1 VNIRRRTRAVSLWR
15 PQIIEPEDRTGTET
29 DTSDTL
35 QNGRANPTGDHY
47 STSTSTSTAADNGVD
62 TEYTAHNAQLTNPR
76 LHDLIDIPD
85 IEVDTGETPI
95 PAEER
100 AVIEAEAPMLARPVE
115 DIAED
120 RAWLS
125 HKLLNAR
132 TIISFALALGI
143 LIFIFTRLEIDP
155 VATWNT
161 ILTANPLFLVTGF
174 VVYYAA
180 FWVRGS
186 RWKVL
191 LRNVGIREEQIP
203 TVNGLV
209 EIIYLS
215 WFVNCIVPAK
225 LGDAY
230 RSYLLKRNAKVSFST
245 TIGTILAERVIDL
258 LVLFGL
264 LSVSFL
270 LVGQRLSASDDK
282 DFNLGLVMLLGGIMV
297 VALIVG
303 LVGLRFF
310 GDLMVRFVPHRF
322 KDKFR
327 SFQQGILRSFKRG
340 SIPILL
346 VYTLLIWLMEAGRL
360 FFVTRAL
367 DAQEV
372 TLSAVIFIALLS
384 SLLTT
389 LPLTPGGAGLV
400 EGAVILT
407 LGLFIKGDH
416 NLIVSIAIL
425 DRLIN
430 YWSLIVGGLI
440 LYLVSKRR

>member
-1 VNIRRRTRAVSLWR
+1 
-15 PQIIEPEDRTGTET
+15 
-29 DTSDTL
+29 
-35 QNGRANPTGDHY
+35 
-47 STSTSTSTAADNGVD
+47 
-62 TEYTAHNAQLTNPR
+62 
-76 LHDLIDIPD
+76 
-85 IEVDTGETPI
+85 
-95 PAEER
+95 
-100 AVIEAEAPMLARPVE
+100 
-115 DIAED
+115 
-120 RAWLS
+120 
-125 HKLLNAR
+125 
-132 TIISFALALGI
+132 
-143 LIFIFTRLEIDP
+143 
-155 VATWNT
+155 
-161 ILTANPLFLVTGF
+161 
-174 VVYYAA
+174 
-180 FWVRGS
+180 
-186 RWKVL
+186 
-191 LRNVGIREEQIP
+191 
-203 TVNGLV
+203 
-209 EIIYLS
+209 
-215 WFVNCIVPAK
+215 VPAK

>member
-1 VNIRRRTRAVSLWR
+1 
-15 PQIIEPEDRTGTET
+15 
-29 DTSDTL
+29 
-35 QNGRANPTGDHY
+35 
-47 STSTSTSTAADNGVD
+47 
-62 TEYTAHNAQLTNPR
+62 
-76 LHDLIDIPD
+76 
-85 IEVDTGETPI
+85 
-95 PAEER
+95 
-100 AVIEAEAPMLARPVE
+100 MLAARVE

-143 LIFIFTRLEIDP
+143 LIFIFTRLDIDP
-155 VATWNT
+155 VTTWNT
-161 ILTANPLFLVTGF
+161 ITTANPWYLITGF
-174 VVYYAA
+174 IVYYAA
-180 FWVRGS
+180 FWLRGA
-186 RWKVL
+186 RWKNL
-191 LRNVGIREEQIP
+191 LGNVGIPKEQTP
-203 TVNGLV
+203 GTNALV

-230 RSYLLKRNAKVSFST
+230 RSFLLKRNAKVSFST

-264 LSVSFL
+264 LSMSFL
-270 LVGQRLSASDDK
+270 MVGQRISANDDK
-282 DFNLGLVMLLGGIMV
+282 DFNLGLVMLLGGLMV
-297 VALIVG
+297 VALLSG
-303 LVGLRFF
+303 LIGLRFF
-310 GDLMVRFVPHRF
+310 GDLLLKLVPHRF
-322 KDKFR
+322 KDKFV

-340 SIPILL
+340 SIPFLL
-346 VYTLLIWLMEAGRL
+346 VFTILIWLMEAGRL
-360 FFVTRAL
+360 FFVTRSL
-367 DAQEV
+367 DATEV
-372 TLSAVIFIALLS
+372 TVSAVIFIALLS

-400 EGAVILT
+400 EGAVIIT

-425 DRLIN
+425 DRVIN